1 MLVHPASQKQL
12 DMIMR
17 DMPQSLLISGKK
29 GVGLYTIAR
38 SITGR
43 ELAAEIRPQNAKEQV
58 DDENGTISVEMI
70 RKLDTMT
77 RAKQKKRQVI
87 IIDDADRMSAGAQ
100 AAFLKLLEEPFEHIH
115 FILTSHS
122 SERLLPTIRSRVQEI
137 TIQPLTREQSIE
149 HMKTLA
155 ITDTTKQ
162 AQLQF
167 IAGGLPAEMTRL
179 AGDEMLFA
187 ARAEIM
193 GDARSFLQ
201 KSTYEKLLVVN
212 KYQSDR
218 TKALQLIESAENI
231 LRRTMTAQPQQG
243 LVAKLEMLLDIYEN
257 ISRQYNIRL
266 QLTRFVL

>member
-29 GVGLYTIAR
+29 GIGLYTIAR
-38 SITGR
+38 SLAGR
-43 ELAAEIRPQNAKEQV
+43 ELAAEIRPQNTKEQT

-70 RKLDTMT
+70 RQLDRTT
-77 RAKQKKRQVI
+77 RAKHTKRQVI

-100 AAFLKLLEEPFEHIH
+100 AAFLKLLEEPAEHIH
-115 FILTSHS
+115 FALTTHS
-122 SERLLPTIRSRVQEI
+122 PSKLLATIRSRVQEVVL
-137 TIQPLTREQSIE
+137 QPVTREQTSG
-149 HMKTLA
+149 HMKTLG

-162 AQLQF
+162 AQLLF
-167 IAGGLPAEMTRL
+167 IAEGLPAEIARL
-179 AGDEMLFA
+179 ASDEALFA
-187 ARAEIM
+187 TRAEIM

-201 KSTYEKLLVVN
+201 KSTYEKLLIIS

-218 TKALQLIESAENI
+218 ATALQLIESTENI
-231 LRRTMTAQPQQG
+231 LRRTMSAQPQQR
-243 LVAKLEMLLDIYEN
+243 LVAKLEILLDIYEN
-257 ISRQYNIRL
+257 ISHQYNIRL